1 MVRMTCLH
9 GVYDLLTWGVCRVVN
24 QLLTA
29 LDGVEGLEGVFVVAA
44 TSRPDLIDKALLRP
58 GRLDMHVLCPMPG
71 RTDREDIIQ
80 RVSCHVLQAWHAWK
94 CLTNLTMRT

>member
-1 MVRMTCLH
+1 M
-9 GVYDLLTWGVCRVVN
+9 VN

-58 GRLDMHVLCPMPG
+58 GRLDMHVQCGMPDQD
-71 RTDREDIIQ
+71 DRADILR
-80 RVSCHVLQAWHAWK
+80 RVSAVPCHPCSRAEVGHRIACMRAHSGFAHAFHGAVS
-94 CLTNLTMRT
+94 RSHV